1 MNIRNRNKIMTLLLI
16 LFTITTIP
24 IILFVLAVN
33 LFCALIFYTIAII
46 IAILIAIVEPR
57 RYLVKKIE
65 IEKSYLHPRK
75 ALLILRFIWGSII
88 LTIFSSYLLFIAVI
102 FIHNENVLLIV
113 ANILLL
119 PMITG
124 VVMICIGLYMV
135 IVKDTW
141 EKKPTSE

>member
-57 RYLVKKIE
+57 RYLVKIE
-65 IEKSYLHPRK
+65 IENSYLHPRK
-75 ALLILRFIWGSII
+75 ALLTLRFLWGSII